1 MSVASNDDLSMKL
14 NEKFPRGSLSED
26 ERNVTS
32 ASLSYN
38 QGDEQK
44 ESAIDIDG
52 YIPSEDELLEEIQK
66 TKESINNRDFLD
78 SNQQPSQT
86 LREVNDD
93 DLRIS
98 IELGSES
105 KESPKDNLIEFS
117 GIKKRKGLLAKILGP
132 NKAER
137 EYIREQEA

>member
-98 IELGSES
+98 IELGSE
-105 KESPKDNLIEFS
+105 
-117 GIKKRKGLLAKILGP
+117 R
-132 NKAER
+132 
-137 EYIREQEA
+137 